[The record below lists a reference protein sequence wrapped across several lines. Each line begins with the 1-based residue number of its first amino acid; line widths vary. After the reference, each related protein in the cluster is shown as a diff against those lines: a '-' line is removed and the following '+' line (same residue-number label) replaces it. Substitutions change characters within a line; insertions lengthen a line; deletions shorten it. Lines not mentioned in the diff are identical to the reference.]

1 MKVKLDENIPT
12 QLAEILATLGHE
24 ADTVA
29 DEKLKGQPD
38 PTIWQAAQDSER
50 FLITQDLDF
59 SDIRAF
65 VPGSHHG
72 VLLVRL
78 GNPSRRALLERL
90 KDIFAAENVESWTR
104 CFVVV
109 TDRKLRLR
117 KPKVYRNSPE

>member
-1 MKVKLDENIPT
+1 MKIKLDENIPV
-12 QLAEILATLGHE
+12 QLADILATLGHQT
-24 ADTVA
+24 DTVA
-29 DEKLKGQPD
+29 DEKLIGQPD
-38 PTIWQAAQDSER
+38 PTIWLAAQDSER

-78 GNPSRRALLERL
+78 GHPSRRGLLKRL
-90 KDIFAAENVESWTR
+90 KNLFEAEDVESWAR

-109 TDRKLRLR
+109 TDHKLRLR
-117 KPKVYRNSPE
+117 KPKA

>member
-1 MKVKLDENIPT
+1 MKIKLDENIPV
-12 QLAEILATLGHE
+12 QLAEILNTLGHD

-38 PTIWQAAQDSER
+38 SQIWQAAQNSER
-50 FLITQDLDF
+50 FLITQDMDF
-59 SDIRAF
+59 SDVRAF
-65 VPGSHHG
+65 APGLHHG

-90 KDIFAAENVESWTR
+90 KYLFEAEDIESWSR

-109 TDRKLRLR
+109 TDRKIRLR
-117 KPKVYRNSPE
+117 KPGT

>member
-1 MKVKLDENIPT
+1 MKIKLDENLPA
-12 QLAEILATLGHE
+12 QLAKILVTLGHDV
-24 ADTVA
+24 DTVA

-38 PTIWQAAQDSER
+38 PVIWQATQESER

-59 SDIRAF
+59 SDIRSF
-65 VPGSHHG
+65 VPGTHYG

-78 GNPSRRALLERL
+78 GNPSRRSLLKRL
-90 KDIFAAENVESWTR
+90 KDLFEVEDIESWTR

-117 KPKVYRNSPE
+117 KLRE

>member
-1 MKVKLDENIPT
+1 MKIKLDENIPA
-12 QLAEILATLGHE
+12 QLAEALATLGHD

-38 PTIWQAAQDSER
+38 PTIWQVAQDSER

-78 GNPSRRALLERL
+78 GNPSRRALLQR
-90 KDIFAAENVESWTR
+90 
-104 CFVVV
+104 
-109 TDRKLRLR
+109 
-117 KPKVYRNSPE
+117 

>member
-1 MKVKLDENIPT
+1 MKIKLDENIPA
-12 QLAEILATLGHE
+12 QLAEILATLGHD

-29 DEKLKGQPD
+29 GEKLKGQPD
-38 PTIWQAAQDSER
+38 SMIWRVAQASER

-65 VPGSHHG
+65 VPGTHDG

-90 KDIFAAENVESWTR
+90 RDLFEAEDVESWAR

-109 TDRKLRLR
+109 TDHKLRLR
-117 KPKVYRNSPE
+117 KPRA

>member
-1 MKVKLDENIPT
+1 MKIKLDENIPV
-12 QLAEILATLGHE
+12 QLAEILVTLGHE
-24 ADTVA
+24 TDTVA

-38 PTIWQAAQDSER
+38 PTIWLAAQESER

-78 GNPSRRALLERL
+78 GNPSRRELINRL
-90 KDIFAAENVESWTR
+90 KKIFEAEDVESWSR

-109 TDRKLRLR
+109 TDHKLRIR
-117 KPKVYRNSPE
+117 KPKA

>member
-1 MKVKLDENIPT
+1 MKIKLDENIPA

-38 PTIWQAAQDSER
+38 PMIWKAAQDSAR

-59 SDIRAF
+59 SDIRTF

-90 KDIFAAENVESWTR
+90 KGLFKAEDVESWAR

-117 KPKVYRNSPE
+117 KPRA

>member
-1 MKVKLDENIPT
+1 MKIKLDENIPV
-12 QLAEILATLGHE
+12 QLAEMLANLGHD

-29 DEKLKGQPD
+29 DEELKGQPD
-38 PTIWQAAQDSER
+38 LKIWQVAQGSER

-59 SDIRAF
+59 SDVRAF

-90 KDIFAAENVESWTR
+90 RYLFQAEDVESWAR

-117 KPKVYRNSPE
+117 KPGA

>member
-1 MKVKLDENIPT
+1 MKIKLDENIPA
-12 QLAEILATLGHE
+12 QLAEILATLGHD

-29 DEKLKGQPD
+29 DENLKGQPD
-38 PTIWQAAQDSER
+38 PMIWQLAQDSER

-65 VPGSHHG
+65 VPGSHYG
-72 VLLVRL
+72 LLLVRL

-90 KDIFAAENVESWTR
+90 KDLFVEEDVESWAR

-109 TDRKLRLR
+109 TERKLRLR
-117 KPKVYRNSPE
+117 KPRA